1 MLPESNTSLFEDAGG
16 GEEAEAVPDDY
27 EDEYTS
33 ADFPD
38 EEEHLVE
45 IDRDEIAGQVADDV
59 VTWLNVNRDIV
70 ADTLAGAYEDE
81 DTEDEAHDEEPDG
94 AEDHTEAYTTQYE
107 ADAIYVMAEYIPQI
121 LGIQVLIFAFMVFRF
136 MHKLLYDLIGRNL
149 V

>member
-1 MLPESNTSLFEDAGG
+1 MLPESNTSLFEDTGG
-16 GEEAEAVPDDY
+16 GEEAEAVSGDY

-38 EEEHLVE
+38 DDEEHLVE

-59 VTWLNVNRDIV
+59 VTWLEVNKDYV
-70 ADTLAGAYEDE
+70 TDAVFGEDE
-81 DTEDEAHDEEPDG
+81 ETEDEEFDEEADV
-94 AEDHTEAYTTQYE
+94 AEDHTESYTTQFE
-107 ADAIYVMAEYIPQI
+107 TDALYVMAEYIPQI

-136 MHKLLYDLIGRNL
+136 MHKLLYDLIGKNL